1 MPGFTYRD
9 VKVEYLSETKLK
21 LKYFPDDD
29 ESTTFK
35 RKL

>member
-1 MPGFTYRD
+1 MSGFTYRD
-9 VKVEYLSETKLK
+9 VKVVSLSATKLK